1 MIGENACHIYR
12 YNTYTRRAPLWTHG
26 ETGGKSMPTARCVC
40 IHTRVE
46 REFSNFYYLYI
57 PEYTKRCKN
66 TSVLPSKPNVS
77 YEVISVQD
85 RRNVQHLNINRH
97 RKTIN
102 CHSVLFLLTKF
113 RWCPQPLVCQKREGQ
128 QFRSCSAVID
138 FAVTWSQVGA
148 TYGGTNEESCLS

>member
-1 MIGENACHIYR
+1 MRATFTGTVHTQGELPSGL
-12 YNTYTRRAPLWTHG
+12 T
-26 ETGGKSMPTARCVC
+26 EKMGGSQSQRQDVC
-40 IHTRVE
+40 AFTRVE
-46 REFSNFYYLYI
+46 REFSNFYYLCI
-57 PEYTKRCKN
+57 SEYTIRCKN
-66 TSVLPSKPNVS
+66 SSVLPSKPYVS

-102 CHSVLFLLTKF
+102 CHSGLFLLTKF
-113 RWCPQPLVCQKREGQ
+113 RWCPQPVVCQKREGQ